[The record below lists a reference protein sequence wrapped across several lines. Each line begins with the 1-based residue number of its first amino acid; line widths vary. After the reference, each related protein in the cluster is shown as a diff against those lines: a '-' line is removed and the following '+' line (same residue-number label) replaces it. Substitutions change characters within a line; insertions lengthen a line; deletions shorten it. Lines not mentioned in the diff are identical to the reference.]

1 MCGMSQQS
9 PDRST
14 ASPPARPDASMSLL
28 NNVMD
33 HSLDDGYAEAS
44 ARRRADGSAG
54 LPRTLKSKLGLAA
67 GLVVAALVV
76 TLGAA
81 EARISAPV
89 VAKER
94 EELIDRI
101 DAETRAADTL
111 ESDVDELRSDVS
123 ERQRKA
129 LEQHGGDQGQL
140 VALLA
145 GATPV
150 EGPGV
155 KLIVD
160 DAKNTDQGGG
170 GPRESTG
177 FADTGRVRDRDMQRV
192 VNGLWESG
200 AEAIAINGQRLTAL
214 SAIRAARRRHT
225 GRQQTA
231 RTAVHGARGGGR
243 QEARDR
249 LPGQRRRPVP
259 SGAQGELRHPH
270 QHLRSGGGAASGR
283 TEPDRPY
290 SRAEGRRQWCGRHRE
305 GHIVI
310 AVLGLVVGVVVGL
323 LVRPEVPAV
332 VEPYLPIAVVA
343 ALDAVFGGLRAMLDG
358 IFVDKV
364 FVVSFLSNVVVAA
377 LIVFLGDKLGVGAQ
391 LSTGVVVVLGI
402 RIFSNAAAIRRRRLP
417 GLRPMNNDENPRS
430 EQPEGGASAA
440 PDASAPPPAAE
451 VSGRQRL
458 KAGLW
463 PPRLSRAQLIVAVL
477 LFGLGLGLAIQVR
490 STSDDSAL
498 RGARQ
503 EDLVRI
509 LDEVDDRTQRLED
522 EKQRLDDQRTELE
535 NSSDQAEEARKQT
548 LEKERQLGILA
559 GTVAAQGPGITLTIT
574 DPSGAVA
581 PDMLLDAI
589 QELRAAGAEAIQ
601 VNGVRV
607 VANTYFSGDAGDVE
621 VDGKKIE
628 APYEFT
634 VIGKPQ
640 DLEPALNIP
649 GGVVQTLEKEQ
660 ATVLVERSDE
670 IVVDAL
676 RPAQR
681 PDYARS
687 SSP

>member
-1 MCGMSQQS
+1 
-9 PDRST
+9 
-14 ASPPARPDASMSLL
+14 
-28 NNVMD
+28 
-33 HSLDDGYAEAS
+33 
-44 ARRRADGSAG
+44 
-54 LPRTLKSKLGLAA
+54 
-67 GLVVAALVV
+67 
-76 TLGAA
+76 
-81 EARISAPV
+81 
-89 VAKER
+89 
-94 EELIDRI
+94 
-101 DAETRAADTL
+101 
-111 ESDVDELRSDVS
+111 
-123 ERQRKA
+123 
-129 LEQHGGDQGQL
+129 
-140 VALLA
+140 
-145 GATPV
+145 
-150 EGPGV
+150 
-155 KLIVD
+155 
-160 DAKNTDQGGG
+160 
-170 GPRESTG
+170 
-177 FADTGRVRDRDMQRV
+177 
-192 VNGLWESG
+192 
-200 AEAIAINGQRLTAL
+200 
-214 SAIRAARRRHT
+214 
-225 GRQQTA
+225 
-231 RTAVHGARGGGR
+231 
-243 QEARDR
+243 
-249 LPGQRRRPVP
+249 
-259 SGAQGELRHPH
+259 
-270 QHLRSGGGAASGR
+270 
-283 TEPDRPY
+283 
-290 SRAEGRRQWCGRHRE
+290 
-305 GHIVI
+305 
-310 AVLGLVVGVVVGL
+310 
-323 LVRPEVPAV
+323 
-332 VEPYLPIAVVA
+332 
-343 ALDAVFGGLRAMLDG
+343 
-358 IFVDKV
+358 
-364 FVVSFLSNVVVAA
+364 
-377 LIVFLGDKLGVGAQ
+377 
-391 LSTGVVVVLGI
+391 
-402 RIFSNAAAIRRRRLP
+402 
-417 GLRPMNNDENPRS
+417 MNNDENPRS

-440 PDASAPPPAAE
+440 PDAPAPPPATE

-607 VANTYFSGDAGDVE
+607 VANTYFSGDAGDIE

-660 ATVLVERSDE
+660 ATVLVERSDD